1 MKDYRNYLVGALY
14 IIALTAVLMNASC
27 ASKCKQ
33 QKRYWSTHRAVQIM
47 RTEQMEQRLLDIKNE
62 VYSLDSLREC
72 NDDVNI
78 HIIEEQIDSLLTE
91 RQLLTDLLESCFDQM
106 IGL

>member
-1 MKDYRNYLVGALY
+1 
-14 IIALTAVLMNASC
+14 
-27 ASKCKQ
+27 
-33 QKRYWSTHRAVQIM
+33 M
-47 RTEQMEQRLLDIKNE
+47 RVEQMEQRLLDIKNE

-78 HIIEEQIDSLLTE
+78 HIIEDQIDSLLTE
-91 RQLLTDLLESCFDQM
+91 KQRITDLLESCFDNL

>member
-1 MKDYRNYLVGALY
+1 
-14 IIALTAVLMNASC
+14 
-27 ASKCKQ
+27 
-33 QKRYWSTHRAVQIM
+33 M
-47 RTEQMEQRLLDIKNE
+47 RVEQMEQRLQDIKNE

-91 RQLLTDLLESCFDQM
+91 RQLLTDLLESCFDNL

>member
-1 MKDYRNYLVGALY
+1 
-14 IIALTAVLMNASC
+14 
-27 ASKCKQ
+27 
-33 QKRYWSTHRAVQIM
+33 M
-47 RTEQMEQRLLDIKNE
+47 RVEQMEQRLQDINNE